1 MKRLPGAIL
10 AVCLA
15 FGAGLVAA
23 TEVQDERLTLNP
35 AGVCGATPRVVSFN
49 GKPAQVM
56 ATTITATSG
65 GPLYASAEPILD
77 VATFGAQNAVL
88 SETGVTIV
96 HGKNSRR
103 YATGVRA
110 SGGRI
115 LYARPD
121 ALLYYLTAGG
131 RTTFFT
137 QSAQRQRVYFA
148 AGQDFVTARGDEH
161 ANTVIAFRDRI
172 VVVTRENRVLPLLEM
187 EQGGVIENIEIARP
201 DNAILLQS
209 RRGLLKIS
217 PGGRTHSLIAGS
229 GSLQGLENG
238 FAWCDRGRQQ
248 QSILVGLD
256 TIGTP
261 ASDKAYAAVLLDR
274 TKKLLE
280 MGVEDRAFINLAKIS
295 ELVPDNTEAR
305 RLAAALARRLTT
317 PK

>member
-187 EQGGVIENIEIARP
+187 EQGGVIARHDERVDPAPLPGIA
-201 DNAILLQS
+201 
-209 RRGLLKIS
+209 K
-217 PGGRTHSLIAGS
+217 
-229 GSLQGLENG
+229 
-238 FAWCDRGRQQ
+238 
-248 QSILVGLD
+248 V
-256 TIGTP
+256 
-261 ASDKAYAAVLLDR
+261 
-274 TKKLLE
+274 
-280 MGVEDRAFINLAKIS
+280 
-295 ELVPDNTEAR
+295 
-305 RLAAALARRLTT
+305 RLARAQRRHGQGVRAHRVHDSRTRSIATT
-317 PK
+317 SQVRPQ